1 MKNKMK
7 QILKKIIFFLLL
19 LATTYIILFS
29 LMISHYLISD
39 FYYEKLI
46 NINGKQKL
54 QKKDVEDILYFFK
67 SKKVKIE
74 NHMLYDIIKQRDNL
88 KDKKYYIEYSLLFI
102 NAIDIIYDGNKK
114 AIWIFSSYE

>member
-1 MKNKMK
+1 MK

-74 NHMLYDIIKQRDNL
+74 NHILYDIIKQRDNL
-88 KDKKYYIEYSLLFI
+88 KNKKYYIEYSLLFI
-102 NAIDIIYDGNKK
+102 NSIDIIYDNKK
-114 AIWIFSSYE
+114 AIWIFASYE